1 MRCGGPA
8 ALNGRSRPGRAT
20 DRYRRSCGPRACLG
34 ATVARPGR
42 DHRRPRSPRRRKGGA
57 AIKAVRL
64 HAYKTP
70 PTVDTVA
77 EPEITGPLDVIV
89 RVGGAGLCRTDLHI
103 RDGWF
108 AGTVPVDLPLTLGH
122 ETAGSVPAMGSAA
135 EHAAVGGPV
144 ICHPNISC
152 GTCTACWAGQTMRC
166 VKGLNFAGLTRD
178 GGFAELLK
186 TSARAVL
193 PLDARVE
200 PVDVAALADAGL
212 AAYHAVRKAAPVMEP
227 GSRVVVIGAGG
238 LGHIGIQCL
247 SALTPAE
254 IIAVDRNP
262 EALKLAEQCGAHH
275 GVEADG
281 RQVDRV
287 RELTG
292 GAGADAVLDFV
303 GEGTAIQEALGML
316 ATGGR
321 YYVVG
326 YGGTLSIPTFQLV
339 LGELEIVGN
348 AVGTADDL
356 VALLQ
361 LAANGQVTVRSALYP
376 LDAADDAMADLEQGR
391 VRGRAI
397 LTPSAGA

>member
-1 MRCGGPA
+1 
-8 ALNGRSRPGRAT
+8 
-20 DRYRRSCGPRACLG
+20 
-34 ATVARPGR
+34 
-42 DHRRPRSPRRRKGGA
+42 
-57 AIKAVRL
+57 
-64 HAYKTP
+64 
-70 PTVDTVA
+70 VA
-77 EPEITGPLDVIV
+77 EPEITGPSDVIV

-108 AGTVPVDLPLTLGH
+108 AGAVPVDLPLTLGH
-122 ETAGSVPAMGSAA
+122 ETAGWVHAVGSAV
-135 EHAAVGGPV
+135 EHVAVGDTV

-166 VKGLNFAGLTRD
+166 AKGLNFPGLTRD
-178 GGFAELLK
+178 GGFAELVK

-212 AAYHAVRKAAPVMEP
+212 AAYHAVRKAVPVLEP
-227 GSRVVVIGAGG
+227 GSRAVVIGAGG

-247 SALTPAE
+247 GALTPAE
-254 IIAVDRNP
+254 IIAIDRNP
-262 EALKLAEQCGAHH
+262 EALRLAGQCGAHH
-275 GVEADG
+275 RVEADG
-281 RQVDRV
+281 RHVDRV
-287 RELTG
+287 RQLTD
-292 GAGADAVLDFV
+292 GAGAEVVLDFV
-303 GEGTAIQEALGML
+303 GEGDAIQDALGML

-326 YGGTLSIPTFQLV
+326 YGGTLSIPTLQLV

-356 VALLQ
+356 AALLR
-361 LAANGQVTVRSALYP
+361 LAATGQVTVRSVLYP
-376 LDAADDAMADLEQGR
+376 LEVVGDAIADLEQGR

-397 LTPSAGA
+397 LTPLGGA

>member
-1 MRCGGPA
+1 M
-8 ALNGRSRPGRAT
+8 
-20 DRYRRSCGPRACLG
+20 
-34 ATVARPGR
+34 
-42 DHRRPRSPRRRKGGA
+42 
-57 AIKAVRL
+57 KAVRL
-64 HAYKTP
+64 HTYKEP

-108 AGTVPVDLPLTLGH
+108 AGAVPVDLPLTLGH
-122 ETAGSVPAMGSAA
+122 ETAGWVHAVGSAV
-135 EHAAVGGPV
+135 EHVAVGDTV

-152 GTCTACWAGQTMRC
+152 GLCKACRAGQDMGC
-166 VKGLNFAGLTRD
+166 AKGLNFPGLTRD
-178 GGFAELLK
+178 GGFAELVK

-193 PLDARVE
+193 ALDPRVE

-212 AAYHAVRKAAPVMEP
+212 AAFHAVRKAVPALQP
-227 GSRVVVIGAGG
+227 GSKAVVIGAGG

-247 SALTPAE
+247 GALTPAE

-262 EALKLAEQCGAHH
+262 EALKLAEQCGAHYR
-275 GVEADG
+275 VEADG
-281 RQVDRV
+281 RHVDRV
-287 RELTG
+287 RQLTD
-292 GAGADAVLDFV
+292 GAGAEVVLDFV
-303 GEGTAIQEALGML
+303 GEGTAIEDALGML

-321 YYVVG
+321 YLVVG

-356 VALLQ
+356 AALLR
-361 LAANGQVTVRSALYP
+361 LAVAGQVTVRSTLYP
-376 LDAADDAMADLEQGR
+376 LDAVDEAIADLEQGR

-397 LTPSAGA
+397 LTPSAGT

>member
-1 MRCGGPA
+1 M
-8 ALNGRSRPGRAT
+8 
-20 DRYRRSCGPRACLG
+20 
-34 ATVARPGR
+34 
-42 DHRRPRSPRRRKGGA
+42 
-57 AIKAVRL
+57 KAVRL
-64 HAYKTP
+64 HAYKEP
-70 PTVDTVA
+70 PTLDTVA

-108 AGTVPVDLPLTLGH
+108 AGAVPVDLPLTLGH
-122 ETAGSVPAMGSAA
+122 ETAGWVHAIGSAV
-135 EHAAVGGPV
+135 EHVAVGDTV

-152 GTCTACWAGQTMRC
+152 GLCKACRAGQDMGC
-166 VKGLNFAGLTRD
+166 AKGLNFPGLTRD
-178 GGFAELLK
+178 GGFAELVK

-193 PLDARVE
+193 ALDPRVE
-200 PVDVAALADAGL
+200 PADVAALADAGL
-212 AAYHAVRKAAPVMEP
+212 TAYHAVRKAVPVLQP
-227 GSRVVVIGAGG
+227 GSKAVVIGAGG

-247 SALTPAE
+247 GALTPAE

-275 GVEADG
+275 RVEADD
-281 RQVDRV
+281 RYVERV
-287 RELTG
+287 RQLTG
-292 GAGADAVLDFV
+292 GAGAEVVLDFV
-303 GEGTAIQEALGML
+303 GEGTAVQDALGML

-321 YYVVG
+321 YLVVG

-356 VALLQ
+356 AALLR
-361 LAANGQVTVRSALYP
+361 LAVAGQVTVRTALYP
-376 LDAADDAMADLEQGR
+376 LEAVGDAISDLEQGR

-397 LTPSAGA
+397 LTPSAGT

>member
-1 MRCGGPA
+1 M
-8 ALNGRSRPGRAT
+8 
-20 DRYRRSCGPRACLG
+20 
-34 ATVARPGR
+34 
-42 DHRRPRSPRRRKGGA
+42 
-57 AIKAVRL
+57 
-64 HAYKTP
+64 
-70 PTVDTVA
+70 A
-77 EPEITGPLDVIV
+77 EPEITGASDVIV

-108 AGTVPVDLPLTLGH
+108 AGAVPVDLPLTLGH
-122 ETAGSVPAMGSAA
+122 ETAGWMHAVGSAV
-135 EHAAVGGPV
+135 EHVAVGDTV

-166 VKGLNFAGLTRD
+166 VKGLNFPGLTRD

-193 PLDARVE
+193 PLDPRVE
-200 PVDVAALADAGL
+200 PADVAALADAGL
-212 AAYHAVRKAAPVMEP
+212 AAYHAVRKTVPVLEP
-227 GSRVVVIGAGG
+227 GSRAAVIGAGG

-247 SALTPAE
+247 GALTPAE

-262 EALKLAEQCGAHH
+262 EALKLAKQCGAHH
-275 GVEADG
+275 TVQADG
-281 RQVDRV
+281 RHVDRV
-287 RELTG
+287 RQLTD
-292 GAGADAVLDFV
+292 GAGAEVVLDFV
-303 GEGTAIQEALGML
+303 AEGTAVQDALGML

-326 YGGTLSIPTFQLV
+326 YGGTLSIPTLQLV

-356 VALLQ
+356 AALVR
-361 LAANGQVTVRSALYP
+361 LAAAGQVTVRSVLYP
-376 LDAADDAMADLEQGR
+376 LEVVGDAIVDLEHGR

-397 LTPSAGA
+397 LTPRLGA